1 MTSVTAANP
10 STFNRTT
17 SLAKLATPAV
27 IAAGRQIQ
35 IRSPTSPFTSTSS
48 IHLIKSVANP
58 TPRPAA
64 TQHTSPSDA
73 YSILAAQR
81 RHRPVSPHLT
91 IYRPQMTW
99 ILSSLNRITG
109 SILSGGFY
117 VFGAAYL
124 VSPLFGWHLDTAS
137 LAAAFATWPLA
148 AKVLVKM
155 SLAFPFTFHS
165 FNGIRHLVWDVGAQ
179 LKNQQVIRTGWTIV
193 GLSVVSALALAFI

>member
-1 MTSVTAANP
+1 LLSP
-10 STFNRTT
+10 SFVKASNH
-17 SLAKLATPAV
+17 P
-27 IAAGRQIQ
+27 
-35 IRSPTSPFTSTSS
+35 PFT
-48 IHLIKSVANP
+48 NP
-58 TPRPAA
+58 ASRPAA

-91 IYRPQMTW
+91 IYRPQVTW
-99 ILSSLNRITG
+99 TLSALNRITG

-117 VFGAAYL
+117 IFGVAYL
-124 VSPLFGWHLDTAS
+124 VSPLFGWHLETAS

-155 SLAFPFTFHS
+155 GLAFPFTFHS

-193 GLSVVSALALAFI
+193 GLSVVSALGLAFI

>member
-1 MTSVTAANP
+1 LLSP
-10 STFNRTT
+10 SFVKA
-17 SLAKLATPAV
+17 SHH
-27 IAAGRQIQ
+27 
-35 IRSPTSPFTSTSS
+35 SPFTKPAS
-48 IHLIKSVANP
+48 
-58 TPRPAA
+58 RPAA

-91 IYRPQMTW
+91 IYRPQVTW
-99 ILSSLNRITG
+99 TLSALNRITG

-117 VFGAAYL
+117 VFGVAYL
-124 VSPLFGWHLDTAS
+124 VSPLFGWHLETAS

-155 SLAFPFTFHS
+155 GLAFPFTFHS

-193 GLSVVSALALAFI
+193 GLSVVSALGLAFI